1 MDQLIVPSSMQRI
14 RAFLV
19 EMCGM
24 KVKPWAGAEETLAAL
39 HVTLVARQSCDIFWD
54 SLRTLMQTLAR
65 DLKARKSAEPGTL
78 LDNEVLSDERY
89 ASLLDEIR
97 ACLAKQASEPRSGA
111 FRQLAQG
118 LSAPALGLL
127 LLLGGV
133 TTAGC
138 DSSSLRATTK
148 APDAAV
154 ADAPPDKRADSG
166 QDNSIVINLPDVL
179 PAKRADSGQDNSIV
193 INLPDVPPA
202 KPDLKDARY
211 AVLDGAPVTI
221 QDIMQACNISSDLQK
236 QVLACLANLRDSWT
250 TGIADALTGD
260 DCTTVYNQLECF
272 PYGRACMFGSNQEF
286 DPAICLPVPVYI
298 GVRFV

>member
-1 MDQLIVPSSMQRI
+1 MDSLLVPSSIQRI

-39 HVTLVARQSCDIFWD
+39 HATLVARQSCDVFWE

-65 DLKARKSAEPGTL
+65 DLKTRQDAEPGTL

-97 ACLAKQASEPRSGA
+97 AALPKQATEQQPGA
-111 FRQLAQG
+111 FRQLAHG

-133 TTAGC
+133 TTVGC
-138 DSSSLRATTK
+138 DGSSLRSTNK

-154 ADAPPDKRADSG
+154 VDARLSQPDTAPATQPDSPPD
-166 QDNSIVINLPDVL
+166 NNIHIVIPDVA
-179 PAKRADSGQDNSIV
+179 PQ
-193 INLPDVPPA
+193 
-202 KPDLKDARY
+202 PDLRPYDLAY
-211 AVLDGAPVTI
+211 AATLGPDGAAVTLR
-221 QDIMQACNISSDLQK
+221 DILDSCNIPSEAEGWI
-236 QVLACLANLRDSWT
+236 LACLSRLHESWT
-250 TGIADALTGD
+250 TGTIALLAGK
-260 DCTTVYNQLECF
+260 DCDTVA
-272 PYGRACMFGSNQEF
+272 RAFDRCSYASGCYPQSDEF
-286 DPAICLPVPVYI
+286 DGNLPELCAPILIYL